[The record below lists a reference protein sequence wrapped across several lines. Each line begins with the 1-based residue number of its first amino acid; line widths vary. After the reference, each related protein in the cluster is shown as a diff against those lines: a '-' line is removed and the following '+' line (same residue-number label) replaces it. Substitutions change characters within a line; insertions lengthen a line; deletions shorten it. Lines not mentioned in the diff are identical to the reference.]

1 MIQAE
6 ASRDEVASA
15 ILQEAILVAEELL
28 QILIA
33 EQSKYENT
41 DSNGNTVNPLSKDLI
56 AELEARKN
64 ELVRQ
69 SQSQ

>member
-1 MIQAE
+1 M
-6 ASRDEVASA
+6 
-15 ILQEAILVAEELL
+15 AEELL
-28 QILIA
+28 QMLIA

-41 DSNGNTVNPLSKDLI
+41 DANGNTVNPLSKDLI